1 MSDMVDPNDS
11 LISFQ
16 DALTKKLIT
25 LSSCVVHPEMKVLL
39 DNAEGTPRITYALL
53 DGEKVK
59 GIAIY
64 VPVDPINGIPCFGLG
79 YAVAEQYR
87 KQGVATIIVQKSL
100 DEMRNGF
107 KKHIPKLYVEAIV
120 GVDNHASNKV
130 ASKLISEKPSACND
144 TYSGKPAQ
152 QYLRFFG

>member
-1 MSDMVDPNDS
+1 MPDMVDPSDS

-16 DALTKKLIT
+16 DAFTKKQIT

-53 DGEKVK
+53 DGEKIK

-64 VPVDPINGIPCFGLG
+64 VPVEAIDGMPCFGLG

-87 KQGVATIIVQKSL
+87 KQGVATEIVQKSL
-100 DEMRNGF
+100 DEMRTGF
-107 KKHIPKLYVEAIV
+107 KKSLPKFYVEAIV
-120 GVDNHASNKV
+120 GIDNRASNKV
-130 ASKLISEKPSACND
+130 ASKLIAETPIACND

-152 QYLRFFG
+152 QYLRFLE